1 MLSTDD
7 VHMSS
12 QIDFTMCSAGLF
24 VALLILFVFGILCA
38 IIQNHVSDIQ
48 PLIVN
53 TYYTRNLLVIQ
64 GPVCWETVKW
74 DSPWEWRVLVELPRV
89 HLCTLVSPKGWH
101 WMSGVVVVWCCCC
114 KTSVSHLVTL
124 LWYSLCHLSVH
135 PLFVCVLMSA
145 CTFRRSWHCTNPS
158 AWRCCNCFLLRLQV
172 WK

>member
-53 TYYTRNLLVIQ
+53 TYYTRNLLVVQ
-64 GPVCWETVKW
+64 GPVCWETVK
-74 DSPWEWRVLVELPRV
+74 
-89 HLCTLVSPKGWH
+89 
-101 WMSGVVVVWCCCC
+101 
-114 KTSVSHLVTL
+114 
-124 LWYSLCHLSVH
+124 
-135 PLFVCVLMSA
+135 
-145 CTFRRSWHCTNPS
+145 
-158 AWRCCNCFLLRLQV
+158 
-172 WK
+172 